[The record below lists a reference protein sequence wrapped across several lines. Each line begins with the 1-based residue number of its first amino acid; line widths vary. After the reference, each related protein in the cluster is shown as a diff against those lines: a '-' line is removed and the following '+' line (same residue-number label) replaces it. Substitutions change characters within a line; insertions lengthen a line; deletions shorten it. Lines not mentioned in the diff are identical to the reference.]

1 MTLARSGLTAAF
13 IVAAIAVLGGGA
25 QPAAGQDLA
34 RTGPLE
40 FVVEPIGFDGAD
52 VVAVQHKHVLAF
64 GTGGR
69 RVLDDRDVGIGAVA
83 SSGLL
88 AFVRGHLDGPD
99 QLLFGPTA
107 GPRRTVLTCDKPR
120 TIAPALAGARVVWPA
135 CDGRSLVIA
144 GAAGQVSE
152 QPAGGEVRA
161 LAADGDRVAWLAAD
175 DAEPANITVHT
186 LDLATGAARVAGK
199 LGTATGGGAETIH
212 VAVARDG
219 RLRATLE
226 DLGSEAVTCTTLD
239 ERRMT
244 PGPARRGR
252 CPWQIVFTD
261 DGSVQSEPL
270 AGGDGSGAI
279 VHRARSGAA
288 IATVARYAGR
298 VPRPFATDGERV
310 AISLLTCRGARLVA
324 GNLTTARFTKPTCP
338 VRPLRRSVTA
348 TRSGVVRI
356 GVRCPQGCFTRFDA
370 IELRLGSLGTVPSPD
385 QRLDLEPGGAAS
397 LAFRLGGAK
406 RRGLARRGHITARVD
421 VQGQTGAVRFAVRV
435 RASA

>member
-1 MTLARSGLTAAF
+1 MTLARPRPTAAF
-13 IVAAIAVLGGGA
+13 VAAAIAVLGGAA
-25 QPAAGQDLA
+25 QPAAGRDLA
-34 RTGPLE
+34 RTGPLQ

-64 GTGGR
+64 GPGGR
-69 RVLDDRDVGIGAVA
+69 RVLDDRELGIGAA
-83 SSGLL
+83 AGGGLL
-88 AFVRGHLDGPD
+88 AFVRGRIDGPD

-107 GPRRTVLTCDKPR
+107 GPRHTVLSCDEPR

-144 GAAGQVSE
+144 DAGGQVSR
-152 QPAGGEVRA
+152 PAGGDVRA

-175 DAEPANITVHT
+175 AAEPANITVRT
-186 LDLATGAARVAGK
+186 LDLATGAARVAGR

-226 DLGSEAVTCTTLD
+226 DLGSDTVTCTTLD
-239 ERRMT
+239 ERRTT

-252 CPWQIVFTD
+252 CPWQVVFTD
-261 DGSVQSEPL
+261 DGSVQSEPI
-270 AGGDGSGAI
+270 GNGSGSI
-279 VHRARSGAA
+279 VHRSRSGAA
-288 IATVARYAGR
+288 VATVARYAGR

-324 GNLTTARFTKPTCP
+324 ANLETARFAKPACP

-356 GVRCPQGCFTRFDA
+356 GVRCPNGCFTLFDA
-370 IELRLGSLGTVPSPD
+370 IELRLGSLGAVPSPD
-385 QRLDLEPGGAAS
+385 QRLDLKAGGAAS

-406 RRGLARRGHITARVD
+406 RRGLARRGHVTARVD
-421 VQGQTGAVRFAVRV
+421 VQGQTGTVRFAVRV
-435 RASA
+435 RAAG